1 MDKYEIM
8 HELEKRVSQAVGYE
22 LDAIMQNIH
31 PLIDIVCGF
40 DLDGYTAYHVLIK
53 SEVDDEV
60 FQKIIDNV
68 AAFDSNKYGC
78 TVYVIKSEIKLYKH
92 YDRTKRF

>member
-22 LDAIMQNIH
+22 LDATTQNIH
-31 PLIDIVCGF
+31 PLIDIVYGF
-40 DLDGYTAYHVLIK
+40 GLDGYPTHYVLIK
-53 SEVDDEV
+53 SEVDGDL

-68 AAFDSNKYGC
+68 ADFDSNKYGC
-78 TVYVIKSEIKLYKH
+78 TVYVMKSEIKLYKH
-92 YDRTKRF
+92 YDRIKQF

>member
-8 HELEKRVSQAVGYE
+8 QELEQRVSQVVGYE
-22 LDAIMQNIH
+22 LDATTQNIH

-40 DLDGYTAYHVLIK
+40 GLDGYTAYNVLIK
-53 SEVDDEV
+53 SEVDGEV
-60 FQKIIDNV
+60 FQKIIDHV

-92 YDRTKRF
+92 YERTKRF

>member
-8 HELEKRVSQAVGYE
+8 HELEQRVSQAVGYE
-22 LDAIMQNIH
+22 LDATTQNIH

-40 DLDGYTAYHVLIK
+40 GLDGSPTHYVLIK
-53 SEVDDEV
+53 SAVDGEV

-92 YDRTKRF
+92 YDKTKRF

>member
-8 HELEKRVSQAVGYE
+8 HELEQRVSQAVGYE
-22 LDAIMQNIH
+22 LDATTQNIH

-40 DLDGYTAYHVLIK
+40 GLDGSPTHYVLIK
-53 SEVDDEV
+53 SAVDGEV

-78 TVYVIKSEIKLYKH
+78 TVYVIKSEIKH
-92 YDRTKRF
+92 YDKTKRF